1 MKVEVP
7 QFLRLAEEAGTVL
20 FLDLETQGLNADY
33 GRILVYSR
41 KFNNGELRTT
51 FGERKILRAMRADFE
66 KADMLV
72 GYNSRLFDVPY
83 ANTRLLELGEP
94 PLPKKHHLD
103 MYFALKAKLR
113 TTSKAMGA
121 IGTLLN
127 LAEDKMKVAPK
138 EWRNANLPVLAN
150 RCESDVR
157 LLQQVYNKTKHL
169 VATISL

>member
-7 QFLRLAEEAGTVL
+7 QFLKLVEANNSIL
-20 FLDLETQGLNADY
+20 FFDLETQGLNADY

-41 KFNNGELRTT
+41 KFNNSDIRTT
-51 FGERKILRAMRADFE
+51 FGERRILRAMKSDFE

-72 GYNSRLFDVPY
+72 GYNSRLFDVAY

-103 MYFALKAKLR
+103 MYFALKSKLR

-138 EWRNANLPVLAN
+138 EWRNANLPVLAS

-169 VATISL
+169 VFTITT

>member
-1 MKVEVP
+1 MKLEVP
-7 QFLRLAEEAGTVL
+7 QFLKLAAANNSIL
-20 FLDLETQGLNADY
+20 FFDLETQGLNADY

-41 KFNNGELRTT
+41 KFNDGEMRTT
-51 FGERKILRAMRADFE
+51 FGERKILRAMRADFD
-66 KADMLV
+66 KADLII
-72 GYNSRLFDVPY
+72 GYNSRVFDVPY
-83 ANTRLLELGEP
+83 ANTRFLELGQD

-103 MYFALKAKLR
+103 MYFALKSKLR

-138 EWRNANLPVLAN
+138 EWRNANLPVLAS

-157 LLQQVYNKTKHL
+157 LLQQVFNKTKHL
-169 VATISL
+169 VLTITI